1 MALIWLAKNSDGS
14 EVISSNPLGFIRF
27 SLWKYRANK
36 WGPEGN
42 KAFSFQDTQMDF
54 DHWIEYH
61 NPDTMKK
68 TGELP
73 HWLFLPK
80 GSIKKLLGYDLTW
93 EDEPVQIED

>member
-1 MALIWLAKNSDGS
+1 
-14 EVISSNPLGFIRF
+14 
-27 SLWKYRANK
+27 
-36 WGPEGN
+36 
-42 KAFSFQDTQMDF
+42 MDF